1 MSQSAIVG
9 ENEYGEMCGKA
20 CGVKTYRSPDKDAA
34 RRIWALI
41 QRDAIEN
48 GIPRSEWKWQTFAEF
63 WQMYAADQ
71 ESR

>member
-1 MSQSAIVG
+1 MTRTGAIL
-9 ENEYGEMCGKA
+9 N
-20 CGVKTYRSPDKDAA
+20 PDKDAA

-48 GIPRSEWKWQTFAEF
+48 GIPQSEWKWQTFAEF

-71 ESR
+71 ESRKYLDVIEKEVG

>member
-1 MSQSAIVG
+1 M
-9 ENEYGEMCGKA
+9 
-20 CGVKTYRSPDKDAA
+20 KTYRSPDKDAA

-48 GIPRSEWKWQTFAEF
+48 GIPQSEWKWQTFAEF